1 MSISNQIKKFQNK
14 IIENKKRNYWKQQKK
29 IMKTTKEI
37 IENNKRNKWK
47 QQKKSPPLLF
57 LLFVMPPP
65 QAGCPEQTSCDGMFK
80 ET

>member
-1 MSISNQIKKFQNK
+1 MKWVFLIKSKSFK
-14 IIENKKRNYWKQQKK
+14 IRLL
-29 IMKTTKEI
+29 KTTKEI